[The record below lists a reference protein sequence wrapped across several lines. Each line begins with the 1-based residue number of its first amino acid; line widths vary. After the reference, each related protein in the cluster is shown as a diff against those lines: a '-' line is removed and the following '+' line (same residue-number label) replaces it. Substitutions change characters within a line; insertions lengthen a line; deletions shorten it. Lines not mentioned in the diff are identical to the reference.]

1 MRIRSLYSF
10 VAVLT
15 LVLLSSATLVA
26 QVDHFVVTATDGGS
40 IGTQTAGT
48 AFAIRVTAQKADNS
62 TETSFTGKAFISSTG
77 SLTVGGDSTAAF
89 VNGVLASHPVTI
101 GNTGN
106 FTITAAQGAAT
117 GTSSSFPVI
126 ATVSDDF
133 NRANLDITRWTFT
146 DPVGDATLVMT
157 GKGTANA
164 RLSLTVPAGVQ
175 HDLWTGINNAPR
187 VMQPA
192 KNSDFVLQT
201 KFDSAVLSAYQ
212 IQGILVQQDAST
224 AIRFDLSSSGSN
236 TYVFAASTTDG
247 FATAPTIGLASTL
260 AAAGGP
266 APMYLRITRTGN
278 TWAVATSTDG
288 SSFTTHGSF
297 GVTLAVSEVGLWA
310 GNAGAPVPAFTMLA
324 DYFFDNALPVSP
336 EDGGTVTDDLAP
348 YVYNVSSLAGGAAI
362 RVSWKTDE
370 PTTSSVEYGLTTG
383 YGSAVVDDT
392 LRTTHAIQISG
403 LSSSTIYHARIIAT
417 DDSANV
423 TTTADLQD
431 TTTLPTPPV
440 MTIWQGNDQTFGKIG
455 TPQRWANILGNI
467 TDPYGIDTLY
477 YTLNGGSPVTL
488 SRGPDLRRLQNTGD
502 FNIDLGYT
510 SLNAGA
516 NTVAIHAR
524 NVFGDAID
532 TTVTV
537 RDSASAVWPLPYSVS
552 WGSSTS
558 LKDSVQV
565 VDGKWGL
572 VDGKAR
578 ATERGYDRCFAI
590 GDTTW
595 QDYEAT
601 MKLTVHGFD
610 STSKA
615 FDAPSSGPAVGILMR
630 WKGHS
635 TNPIAGQPLAGYLP
649 LGAVGWVHWVNTG
662 SSRWELLGNNLSE
675 EAISSPSGLQ
685 LDTTYY
691 FKMQVRTIAGQ
702 GGYYRFKAWKASES
716 EPAAWMLSTQE
727 ALSDPQNGSVLILA
741 HHVTVDIAQVTV
753 TEIPADLTGPTVTAV
768 TSEASAT
775 AAYFTWTT
783 DEPANG
789 RVAYG
794 TTSTYTDTVQLSG
807 TLSLTHGVAI
817 AGMNPS
823 STYHFKVLSAD
834 VNGNIGTSNDST
846 FTTAAP
852 ATATTLASDEF
863 NGTSLNPMWTFA
875 DPRADVT
882 MTTPDTALHVSI
894 PAGTEHDLWTSGYY
908 VPRLTQSVNNTDFEA
923 EVKFTSGIS
932 GTATQYR
939 IQGIVVEQ
947 DANDLIRFDFTS
959 KPSDIR
965 AYAAVFRNGFAF
977 DSISAKLDSTLA
989 GAAGVAPIW
998 LRVKREGN
1006 VWSQWYSIDGST
1018 WHLVVRFHH
1027 AITVAK
1033 VGVFAGT
1040 AGSAPPAH
1048 ESIVDY
1054 FRADGVRVNL
1064 RAFLQGPY
1072 NTVGGDTMKTGMASY
1087 LPKKNPYSGAP
1098 WNYAGGDSVASIP
1111 SGVVDWVLVTLRAGT
1126 GAATGVDTAAAFIKK
1141 DGSVVALDGTSVVS
1155 FSGVKY
1161 GNYYVVLTHRN
1172 HLRVMTANALA
1183 LNGGTS
1189 QYDFSTALS
1198 KAYSG
1203 GGTALKLVGTRYAL
1217 FGGDG
1222 NANGS
1227 VNATDKVV
1235 VWRPQNGSLGGYF
1248 SGDYNLDGNV
1258 NATDAVLIWRVNNGT
1273 LTQVP

>member
-1 MRIRSLYSF
+1 MRIRSLYSV
-10 VAVLT
+10 VAVLS
-15 LVLLSSATLVA
+15 LVLLSSANLAA
-26 QVDHFVVTATDGGS
+26 QVDHFLVTATGGGT
-40 IGTQTAGT
+40 IGTQMAGT

-77 SLTVGGDSTAAF
+77 SLTAGGDSTASF
-89 VNGVLASHPVTI
+89 VAGVLTSHPVTI

-106 FTITAAQGAAT
+106 FTITAAQGSAT
-117 GTSSSFPVI
+117 GTSNSFPVI

-133 NRANLDITRWTFT
+133 NRANLDVTRWTFT

-164 RLSLTVPAGVQ
+164 RLSLTIPAGVQ

-187 VMQPA
+187 VMQAA

-201 KFDSAVLSAYQ
+201 KFDSAVLLAYQ
-212 IQGILVQQDAST
+212 IQGILVQQDANT
-224 AIRFDLSSSGSN
+224 LIRFDLSSSGSN

-247 FATAPTIGLASTL
+247 FATAPTIRLASTL
-260 AAAGGP
+260 VAGGGP
-266 APMYLRITRTGN
+266 APTYLRITRAGN
-278 TWAVATSTDG
+278 TWTVATSTDG
-288 SSFTTHGSF
+288 TTFTSYTSFD
-297 GVTLAVSEVGLWA
+297 VTLTVAEVGLWA
-310 GNAGAPVPAFTMLA
+310 GNAGTSIPTFTMLA

-336 EDGGTVTDDLAP
+336 EDGGTVTDDIAP
-348 YVYNVSSLAGGAAI
+348 YIYSISSLAGGAAI

-370 PTTSSVEYGLTTG
+370 PTKSVVEYGTTTG
-383 YGSAVVDDT
+383 YGSSVTDDT
-392 LRTTHAIQISG
+392 LRTTHVVQISG
-403 LSSSTIYHARIIAT
+403 LTSSTIYHARIIAT
-417 DDSANV
+417 DDSLNA

-431 TTTLPTPPV
+431 TTTVPTPPLL
-440 MTIWQGNDQTFGKIG
+440 TIWQGNDQTFGKIG

-467 TDPYGIDTLY
+467 TDPYGIDTMY

-502 FNIDLGYT
+502 FNVDLSYT
-510 SLNAGA
+510 ALNAGA

-537 RDSASAVWPLPYSVS
+537 RDSSSAVWPLPYSVS

-572 VDGKAR
+572 NGANAR

-649 LGAVGWVHWVNTG
+649 LGAVGWVHWMNTG
-662 SSRWELLGNNLSE
+662 SSRWELLGNNLTE
-675 EAISSPSGLQ
+675 EVLSGPSGFL

-691 FKMQVRTIAGQ
+691 FKMQVRTIPGQ

-716 EPAAWMLSTQE
+716 EPSAWLLSAQE
-727 ALSDPQNGSVLILA
+727 SLTDPQNGSVLILA
-741 HHVTVDIAQVTV
+741 HHVTVDIAQVSV
-753 TEIPADLTGPTVTAV
+753 TAIPTDLTGPTVMAL
-768 TSEASAT
+768 TSETGATSAYI
-775 AAYFTWTT
+775 AWTT
-783 DEPANG
+783 DEPAIG

-794 TTSTYTDTVQLSG
+794 TTSTYTDTVQLSS

-817 AGMNPS
+817 AGLNPS
-823 STYHFKVLSAD
+823 STYHFRAISAD

-846 FTTAAP
+846 FITAAP

-863 NGTSLNPMWTFA
+863 PTGSLNAMWTFT
-875 DPRADVT
+875 DPRGDVT
-882 MTTPDTALHVSI
+882 TTLPDTTLHLAI

-908 VPRLTQSVNNTDFEA
+908 VPRITQNVNNTDFEA
-923 EVKFTSGIS
+923 EVKFNSGIS

-939 IQGIVVEQ
+939 IQGIIVEQ
-947 DANDLIRFDFTS
+947 DADDLIRFDFTS

-965 AYAAVFRNGFAF
+965 AYAAVFHNGFAL
-977 DSISAKLDSTLA
+977 DSISAKVDSTLA
-989 GAAGVAPIW
+989 GAAGVAPLW

-1006 VWSQWYSIDGST
+1006 VWSQWYSTDGST

-1027 AITVAK
+1027 TITVAK

-1072 NTVGGDTMKTGMASY
+1072 NTAGDTMKTALASY
-1087 LPKKNPYSGAP
+1087 LPKKNPYSGSP
-1098 WNYAGGDSVASIP
+1098 WNYTGGDSVASIP
-1111 SGVVDWVLVTLRAGT
+1111 AGVVDWVLVTLRSGT

-1141 DGSVVALDGTSVVS
+1141 DGSVVALDGTSVVT

-1172 HLRVMTANALA
+1172 SLRLMTASALA

-1203 GGTALKLVGTRYAL
+1203 GGTAMKLVGTRYTL